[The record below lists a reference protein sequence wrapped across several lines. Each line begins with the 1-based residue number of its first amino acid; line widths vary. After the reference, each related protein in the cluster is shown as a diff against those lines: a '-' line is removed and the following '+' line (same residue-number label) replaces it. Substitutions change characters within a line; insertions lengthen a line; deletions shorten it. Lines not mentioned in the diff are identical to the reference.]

1 MLAGGVLTLGR
12 LGSPDVKCIVHLHT
26 PATVAVSCLKQGF
39 RCLAQ
44 ESAYFHKKVAYH
56 TWEGISDDSSGATC
70 TRRVLHTAL
79 RVRGLGHERLSH
91 EREKSC
97 VPGTDGWRPCAE
109 GPRIEA
115 AVKKQDGAVLPNALL
130 MQVPC

>member
-1 MLAGGVLTLGR
+1 MRETQLEDRWALLTGGRVC
-12 LGSPDVKCIVHLHT
+12 SPDVKCIVHLHT

-70 TRRVLHTAL
+70 TWCFLLEGLPAGAPAPTGPSEAECPVLTTGDRVQ
-79 RVRGLGHERLSH
+79 RGRGLRQPS
-91 EREKSC
+91 RSR
-97 VPGTDGWRPCAE
+97 TAPCC
-109 GPRIEA
+109 
-115 AVKKQDGAVLPNALL
+115 L
-130 MQVPC
+130 MRC